1 MHEYGV
7 TEYWRFSLF
16 CKIYFAVSKRLRIFA
31 KKYKMKTI
39 SELSLGFSDAS
50 NYLKRQN
57 KQLFADVF
65 VKNDFLKSL
74 QNPNVYYLIGEKG
87 TGKTAYAVY
96 LNNNCFEGQK
106 SILKFIRSTDYEK
119 FYELKKNGKIDISG
133 FEDVWKTILLLLL
146 AKSITKDD
154 LRQKILTGNQYL
166 SALQKAIDD
175 YYNNAFSP
183 EITYAFKIVDN
194 SDVMAKLMTEHSEF
208 SISSGENVEFVHQ
221 KMQLNLYYI
230 FRKFEE
236 CFSKLHFSKNITLY
250 IDGIDVRPPHIPY
263 DMYLQIIRGLSDACW
278 SLNNDV
284 FSNLRDSVG
293 QPRIVLLLR
302 PDIFASLNLQNA
314 TNKLADN
321 SVYLDWTTTYTDY
334 KNSPLYNV
342 AKKLI
347 GRDVS
352 NGEDVDYWEKYFDW
366 KFPTTSENREYD
378 TAFMEFLRISLSRP
392 RDVQRIVSIL
402 QGLMKRNK
410 KGNRTTFD
418 VKEYKSDAFQNQYS
432 EYFLGSLKDQLSF
445 YYSADEFEHFK
456 KFFELFEDA
465 QFTYEQ
471 YCSVYKKYIDYICDN
486 ATDVPEFVEDPL
498 KFLQLLYDSNV
509 ITAIEE
515 KQEPF
520 FHFSYR
526 EKSPTNIAP
535 KVPIGRNVY
544 YRFHY
549 GLFKKTNKG
558 RFINPNK

>member
-1 MHEYGV
+1 MQ
-7 TEYWRFSLF
+7 
-16 CKIYFAVSKRLRIFA
+16 KNKD
-31 KKYKMKTI
+31 MKTI

-65 VKNDFLKSL
+65 VKNEFLEAL

-96 LNNNCFEGQK
+96 LHNNSFEGQK
-106 SILKFIRSTDYEK
+106 SILKFIKSTDYEK
-119 FYELKKNGKIDISG
+119 FYELKKEGKIDFSG
-133 FEDVWKTILLLLL
+133 YSDIWKTILLLLM

-154 LRQKILTGNQYL
+154 LKQKILTGNQRL
-166 SALQKAIDD
+166 SLLQKVIDD

-183 EITYAFKIVDN
+183 EITYAFKVVDN
-194 SDVMAKLMTEHSEF
+194 SEVLAKLMTEHTEL
-208 SISSGENVEFVHQ
+208 SIKGGENVESLHQ
-221 KMQLNLYYI
+221 KLQLNLYYI
-230 FRKFEE
+230 YRKFEE
-236 CFSKLHFSKNITLY
+236 CFFKLHFSKNITLY
-250 IDGIDVRPPHIPY
+250 IDGIDVRPSHIPY
-263 DMYLQIIRGLSDACW
+263 ETYLQSIRGLSDACW
-278 SLNNDV
+278 SLNNDL
-284 FSNLRDSVG
+284 FSNIKDSDG

-334 KNSPLYNV
+334 KNSPLYDV
-342 AKKLI
+342 AKKLV
-347 GRDVS
+347 GRDNQEGS
-352 NGEDVDYWEKYFDW
+352 NIDYWEKYFDW
-366 KFPTTSENREYD
+366 KFPSTNETRECD

-392 RDVQRIVSIL
+392 RDIQRIVSIL
-402 QGLMKRNK
+402 QGLMKR
-410 KGNRTTFD
+410 KGKGREKSFD
-418 VKEYKSDAFQNQYS
+418 VKEYKSDAFQNHYS

-456 KFFELFEDA
+456 KFFELFEDT

-471 YCSVYKKYIDYICDN
+471 YCVAYQNYVDYICNN
-486 ATDVPEFVEDPL
+486 AKDVPEFVEDPNR
-498 KFLQLLYDSNV
+498 FLQLLYDSNV

-515 KQEPF
+515 KQELF

-535 KVPIGRNVY
+535 KVPIGKNVY